1 MIRNLY
7 NVWGRYRYAG
17 GLLYGTLLYGG
28 VSFYMTSLLFDD
40 VGVTGGETMKI
51 FKNVLLLF
59 VLVIALGGEVSA
71 EEALSQNKDGKQI
84 FEECRAVM
92 SAKKVLVE
100 EEYLISEGE
109 IAKILTAGVDL
120 NTGVSYV
127 DLFGLAQIYVD
138 STSGYEYAFAIGSD
152 GWEVGPVDS
161 DTETDV
167 DTGMEETLIS
177 AQYKQTDN
185 YHDVLGRDTNCDIVE
200 VVLQAQDGQ
209 QNSYTYYINA
219 QTKEVVAVT
228 GMMENMSA
236 EVVFSYPDAITIP
249 ADIVANAVIAN
260 GATVEINGITY
271 LAIQKDEG
279 SRNRVL
285 SVMKGPKKASVAIPD
300 TEVYHNKAYRVTGI
314 ENNAFAK
321 NKTLKKITIGS
332 NVTTIGNRAF
342 YKCKNLK
349 KVSIKSQ
356 KLKKVGS
363 KAFYGN
369 AKKLY
374 VSVPGHKK
382 KLREKYQKL
391 IAKAK
396 TNSKII
402 AK

>member
-1 MIRNLY
+1 MLE
-7 NVWGRYRYAG
+7 

-28 VSFYMTSLLFDD
+28 VSFYMTSLLFAD

-59 VLVIALGGEVSA
+59 ALVMALGGEASA
-71 EEALSQNKDGKQI
+71 EEALNQNKDGKQI

-100 EEYLISEGE
+100 EEYLSSEGE
-109 IAKILTAGVDL
+109 TVRVLTAGVDL

-127 DLFGLAQIYVD
+127 DLFGFAQVYTD

-152 GWEVGPVDS
+152 GWEVGPPDS

-167 DTGMEETLIS
+167 DAGMEETFVS
-177 AQYKQTDN
+177 AQYRGTDN

-200 VVLQAQDGQ
+200 VVLQDQDGQ
-209 QNSYTYYINA
+209 QGNYTYYINA
-219 QTKEVVAVT
+219 QTREVVTAI
-228 GMMENMSA
+228 GKDEDMQLEM
-236 EVVFSYPDAITIP
+236 VFSYPDAITIP

-279 SRNRVL
+279 SRKRVL
-285 SVMKGPKKASVAIPD
+285 SVLKGPKQTSVTIPD

-314 ENNAFAK
+314 ESNAFAK
-321 NKTLKKITIGS
+321 NKRLKKITIGS